1 MEHLFVQKQLDRLM
15 KKAED
20 ALQGPNLGIKGEFR
34 LIVRRYGDIIHETP
48 WFSNL
53 ILDQGMDYLG
63 TMSLNPAATFP
74 FGPCGYAHVGTGGS
88 TPVATQTQLDTYVAG
103 VKYSN
108 TSSYLNSGAPNYVAT
123 NYQFYSFPLGSL
135 VGTYKEVGISRTLAN
150 GSLFS
155 RALIRNSKGQVAA
168 LTLTAVDQLTIAYGL
183 TVVPILAPYNGTV
196 NLEGANYSYQAYMT
210 YLTNL
215 GTSSG
220 QLKMPNPSSATPFL
234 GFTVSG
240 VQATVYGAG
249 TPLSPTV
256 LTDGPVPGATSQVD
270 LSTLAS
276 YYQYTAGTY
285 TARIQLDIFPVQGN
299 LAGGI
304 QCVMARFCLTSPDNS
319 YRVLYYFNNPVP
331 KTNQKLLRLVFT
343 TTWSR
348 LT

>member
-1 MEHLFVQKQLDRLM
+1 MEHLFVQKKLDKLL
-15 KKAED
+15 AESH
-20 ALQGPNLGIKGEFR
+20 AELRGPSLGVKGEFR
-34 LIVRRYGDIIHETP
+34 LTVRRYGDIIHETP

-103 VKYSN
+103 VKYSS
-108 TSSYLNSGAPNYVAT
+108 TSSYLNSGAPKYVAT

-135 VGTYKEVGISRTLAN
+135 VGTYKEVGVGRTLAN

-155 RALIRNSKGQVAA
+155 RALIQNSRGQVAA
-168 LTLTAVDQLTIAYGL
+168 LTLTSVDQLTIAYGL
-183 TVVPILAPYNGTV
+183 TVVPTTAPYNGSV
-196 NLEGANYSYQAYMT
+196 LLEGINYSYQAYMSF
-210 YLTNL
+210 LTNL

-220 QLKMPNPSSATPFL
+220 DLRLPNPSSAQPFL
-234 GFTVSG
+234 GFVTTG

-256 LTDGPVPGATSQVD
+256 LTDGPVPGSTSQLD
-270 LSTLAS
+270 ITSAAS
-276 YYQYTAGTY
+276 FYQYTAGSY
-285 TARIQLDIFPVQGN
+285 TGLPTITMLPTQGN

-304 QCVMARFCLTSPDNS
+304 QCVLARFCLTSPDNS
-319 YRVLYYFNNPVP
+319 YRVLYYFSSPIP
-331 KTNQKLLRLVFT
+331 KTNQKTFKLAFT

-348 LT
+348 IL